1 MEKREEY
8 SAKESPCKYCTE
20 HRAGCH
26 VPECEH
32 GWWEW
37 HLWQQERAKEIRKK
51 EWLESRLSIVGKKK
65 CQDKSLRQRS
75 RLWRRMEGK
84 KDDTM
89 QRDS

>member
-1 MEKREEY
+1 MEEREEKY
-8 SAKESPCKYCTE
+8 TAKESPCKYCTE

-26 VPECEH
+26 VPECTH

-65 CQDKSLRQRS
+65 MPRQKPS
-75 RLWRRMEGK
+75 AAVKAMAKNGGK
-84 KDDTM
+84 E
-89 QRDS
+89 R